1 VVPSRSISIA
11 RSFLFPLNRVISYR
25 GFSSV
30 LVDSLLT
37 FEAPSEDAT
46 SGFAERRGQPTQEC

>member
-1 VVPSRSISIA
+1 
-11 RSFLFPLNRVISYR
+11 LFPLNRVISYR

-30 LVDSLLT
+30 LVDSPPT

-46 SGFAERRGQPTQEC
+46 GEFAGHLLT